1 MLESRLDSKNIL
13 EKKNMDTDRDF
24 DEIHLVV
31 THDQLGQFVARKITD
46 PEKLADDTYIDRTV
60 NALMGE
66 LARRGGWNGDPPAV
80 LCRRVK
86 TK

>member
-1 MLESRLDSKNIL
+1 
-13 EKKNMDTDRDF
+13 MDTRDY

-46 PEKLADDTYIDRTV
+46 PDKLDDDTYIDRTV
-60 NALMGE
+60 NSLLGE

-86 TK
+86 KKNDGTAK

>member
-1 MLESRLDSKNIL
+1 MESRFGSKNTP
-13 EKKNMDTDRDF
+13 EKKNMDIDRDF

-31 THDQLGQFVARKITD
+31 THKQLGQFVARKITD
-46 PEKLADDTYIDRTV
+46 PDKLMDDTYIDRTV
-60 NALMGE
+60 NSLLGE
-66 LARRGGWNGDPPAV
+66 LKRRGGWDGEPPAV